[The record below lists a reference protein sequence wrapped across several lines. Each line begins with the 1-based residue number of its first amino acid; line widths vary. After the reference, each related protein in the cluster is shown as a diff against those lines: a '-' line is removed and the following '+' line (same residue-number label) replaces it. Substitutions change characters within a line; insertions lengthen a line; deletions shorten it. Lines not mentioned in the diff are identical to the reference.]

1 MSRTGAALTAPAL
14 VRGVNMAR
22 KRDHTQWKAY
32 LFLMPTLILFA
43 VLLLFPIATV
53 AGYSLFDNVITNKDP
68 QFVGL
73 KNFQTILSD
82 SNFWAALGHISYF
95 TVISVAFHLALGIF
109 FAMLLNTD
117 RLNKYVKGFFRA
129 ALILPW
135 TFTVT
140 IVAILWRLLLNPSGV
155 VNSVLASGAVDWFG
169 TVSTAMNSVIF
180 VNIWNGYPFYMVS
193 VLAGLQGISK
203 DLYEA
208 ARIDG
213 AKGPACFRYITL
225 PQLKPVLTSLLMLD
239 FIWTMQQ
246 FSLIYMTTGGGPL
259 RATEVLG
266 TYTYRLAFTRMKFSL
281 ASTSALIILFIC
293 MAACIFYVRH
303 QTRSDV

>member
-1 MSRTGAALTAPAL
+1 MMIS
-14 VRGVNMAR
+14 
-22 KRDHTQWKAY
+22 KRFIKRCRPY
-32 LFLMPTLILFA
+32 LFLAPALILFA
-43 VLLLFPIATV
+43 VLLLYPILTV
-53 AGYSLFDNVITNKDP
+53 VDYSLYDNVITNKNP

-73 KNFQTILSD
+73 KNFQTILGSGD
-82 SNFWAALGHISYF
+82 FWSALGNTAYF
-95 TVISVAFHLALGIF
+95 TVISVFFHLTLGVL
-109 FAMLLNTD
+109 FAMLLNTE
-117 RLNKYVKGFFRA
+117 RLNRYVKGFFRA

-140 IVAILWRLLLNPSGV
+140 IVCILWRLMLNPNGV
-155 VNSVLASGAVDWFG
+155 INYLLGTGAKDWFG
-169 TVSTAMNSVIF
+169 SVGTAMNAAVF

-193 VLAGLQGISK
+193 VLAGLQGIGK

-213 AKGPACFRYITL
+213 ASGPAAFRHITL
-225 PQLKPVLTSLLMLD
+225 PQLKPVLSSLLMLD

-266 TYTYRLAFTRMKFSL
+266 TYTYRLAFTRMKFSM
-281 ASTSALIILFIC
+281 ASASALIILVIC
-293 MAACIFYVRH
+293 MAACIFYVRQ
-303 QTRSDV
+303 QTRSDA